1 MSDQEVRRSLERMAA
16 WLAEPAW
23 MPEAQAL
30 ADWDRDLRAAAATAE
45 HGPGWAELVEQ
56 AAQLSQRLAARR
68 APLEA
73 RLGELRAELYAQGKG
88 GRALKGYRAIT
99 R

>member
-1 MSDQEVRRSLERMAA
+1 MSDQAVRQALERMAA
-16 WLAEPAW
+16 WLADPAW
-23 MPEAQAL
+23 MPEARAL
-30 ADWDRDLRAAAATAE
+30 ADWDRELRAAAAAAE
-45 HGPGWAELVEQ
+45 RGPGWQELVAQAEQ
-56 AAQLSQRLAARR
+56 LGQRLAVRR

-73 RLGELRAELYAQGKG
+73 KLGELRAELFAQGKG